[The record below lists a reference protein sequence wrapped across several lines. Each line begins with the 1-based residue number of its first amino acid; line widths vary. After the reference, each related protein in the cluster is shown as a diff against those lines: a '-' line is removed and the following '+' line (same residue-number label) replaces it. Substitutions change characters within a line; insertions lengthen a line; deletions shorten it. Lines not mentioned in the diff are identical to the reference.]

1 VLEALVAEFE
11 VVGVGIL
18 LGGEVQ
24 PVATNDQDDFGQVLH
39 FCRPH
44 LEQAVLSGVA
54 NAAFRPGVEE
64 VVDEPG
70 GLQGRFIG
78 IEHGSEVVA
87 EDVAEVP
94 DHIIGGEDARNDG
107 LCVGGVRVQIGAV
120 EHLLQELDVG
130 IQDVLL
136 GPEVVPEG
144 SLEHAGPLGNGRRG
158 HRSESALVEEDE
170 AGLEQPVARL
180 GREPVKG
187 GGRQQSGG
195 GVSHGRGGSSSPPER
210 AGSSPGTTGG
220 EPS

>member
-1 VLEALVAEFE
+1 MLEALVAEFE

-54 NAAFRPGVEE
+54 DAAFRPGVEE

-87 EDVAEVP
+87 QDVAEVP
-94 DHIIGGEDARNDG
+94 DHVIGGENAGDDG
-107 LCVGGVRVQIGAV
+107 IRLGGVCIEVGAL
-120 EHLLQELDVG
+120 EHLLEELDMG
-130 IQDVLL
+130 EQDVLL

-144 SLEHAGPLGNGRRG
+144 PLEHAGPLGNGGRG
-158 HRSESALVEEDE
+158 HRTESALVEEDE
-170 AGLEQPVARL
+170 AGLEQPAARL